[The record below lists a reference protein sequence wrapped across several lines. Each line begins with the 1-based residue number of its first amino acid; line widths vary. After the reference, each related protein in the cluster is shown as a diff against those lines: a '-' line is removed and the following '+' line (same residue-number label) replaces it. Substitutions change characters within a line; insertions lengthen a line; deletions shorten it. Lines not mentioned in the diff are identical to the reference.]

1 MGGNVVTVK
10 KKICAAV
17 TAFLLAAPLSVNAAQ
32 QLVWYPMATN
42 TTNTDTANTV
52 QTTNNDSSAQIAE
65 LLKKMTAAPSNDAL
79 LNSLSQQQQVT
90 NTLLAMMAQQ
100 QQASTQANF
109 IFAFMSM
116 KPEQQQAVLAMMAM
130 TPEQRQ
136 VLLTGKQVPALLP
149 AASGSAP
156 VETPVTPVTPSN
168 VPVQPAPAKTTIDP
182 VVENKDAK
190 KRKQREQ
197 KKEVVTARIEPI
209 IEGSYQDRIDRILKE
224 YHEVPAIELASP
236 AVPSMVVVE
245 KPQKSMVASIQEAQ
259 QDGLRDVN
267 ATGAEAGFAYA
278 PSQIFTVWCKEGFLT
293 DIRLQPGEEL
303 QYIGGGDTVRWMVD
317 KAVSGNGAD
326 RQWHVYLKPLRGS
339 IETNIIINTDRRS
352 YQLFAK
358 TDGVGYNP
366 MVAWV
371 YPQDQLNQVNKDLE
385 RNTIAQRNLPNR
397 NAATP
402 ESLDFNYDIAN
413 VSGAENWTP
422 VAVYNDGQKTYL
434 KMPAAMANDEAPAL
448 FVRDGRNG
456 LMMVNYRIRKGVYIV
471 DRLFQQAELRNGK
484 ITVKI
489 QRSTGR
495 I

>member
-1 MGGNVVTVK
+1 MVIK
-10 KKICAAV
+10 RKICAAV
-17 TAFLLAAPLSVNAAQ
+17 TTFLLLAPLTATAAQ
-32 QLVWYPMATN
+32 QFSWYPMETSAGNSNPATISQPGN
-42 TTNTDTANTV
+42 VDA
-52 QTTNNDSSAQIAE
+52 SSAQVIE
-65 LLKKMTAAPSNDAL
+65 LLKKMTPSPSNDTL

-116 KPEQQQAVLAMMAM
+116 KPEQQQAVLALMAM

-136 VLLTGKQVPALLP
+136 TLLAGKVTPPLLP
-149 AASGSAP
+149 AASGTAP
-156 VETPVTPVTPSN
+156 VETPATPPFLPPPEKNNTV
-168 VPVQPAPAKTTIDP
+168 APL
-182 VVENKDAK
+182 ENKESK
-190 KRKQREQ
+190 KRKQRDQ
-197 KKEVVTARIEPI
+197 NKEPFVARVDPI
-209 IEGSYQDRIDRILKE
+209 IEGSYRDRINQILNE
-224 YHEVPAIELASP
+224 YHETPAIELASTNVP
-236 AVPSMVVVE
+236 AMVVVD
-245 KPQKSMVASIQEAQ
+245 KPQKSMIASIQEAQ

-267 ATGAEAGFAYA
+267 AIGAEAGFAYA

-371 YPQDQLNQVNKDLE
+371 YPQDQLAQVNKELQ
-385 RNTIAQRNLPNR
+385 RNTNAQRNLPNR
-397 NAATP
+397 AGATP

-489 QRSTGR
+489 QRSAGR
-495 I
+495 N

>member
-17 TAFLLAAPLSVNAAQ
+17 TAFLLAAPLTAAAAQ

-42 TTNTDTANTV
+42 TANTETV
-52 QTTNNDSSAQIAE
+52 NVAPANNDSTAQIAE
-65 LLKKMTAAPSNDAL
+65 LLKKMTTSPSNDAL
-79 LNSLSQQQQVT
+79 LTSLSQQQQVT
-90 NTLLAMMAQQ
+90 NNLLTMMAQQ

-109 IFAFMSM
+109 IFAFMAM
-116 KPEQQQAVLAMMAM
+116 KPEQQQAVLALMAM

-136 VLLTGKQVPALLP
+136 MLLTGKAAPPLLP
-149 AASGSAP
+149 AASGTAP
-156 VETPVTPVTPSN
+156 VETPATPVMP
-168 VPVQPAPAKTTIDP
+168 PVQPAPEKNTAVVTI
-182 VVENKDAK
+182 ENKDSK

-197 KKEVVTARIEPI
+197 NKETVVARVNPI
-209 IEGSYQDRIDRILKE
+209 VEGSYQDRIDKILKE
-224 YHEVPAIELASP
+224 YQETPAIELASP

-245 KPQKSMVASIQEAQ
+245 KPQKSMIASIQEAQ

-371 YPQDQLNQVNKDLE
+371 YPQDQLAQVNKELQ
-385 RNTIAQRNLPNR
+385 RNTNAQRNMPNR
-397 NAATP
+397 AGATP

-489 QRSTGR
+489 QRSAGR
-495 I
+495 N

>member
-1 MGGNVVTVK
+1 MTVK

-17 TAFLLAAPLSVNAAQ
+17 TAFLLAAPLTAAAAQ
-32 QLVWYPMATN
+32 QLDWYPMATN
-42 TTNTDTANTV
+42 TANTETV
-52 QTTNNDSSAQIAE
+52 NVAPANNDSTAQIAE
-65 LLKKMTAAPSNDAL
+65 LLKKMTTSPSNDAL
-79 LNSLSQQQQVT
+79 LTSLSQQQQVT
-90 NTLLAMMAQQ
+90 NNLLTMMAQQ

-109 IFAFMSM
+109 IFAFMAM
-116 KPEQQQAVLAMMAM
+116 KPEQQQAVLALMAM

-136 VLLTGKQVPALLP
+136 MLLTGKAAPPLLP
-149 AASGSAP
+149 AASGTAP
-156 VETPVTPVTPSN
+156 VETPATPVMP
-168 VPVQPAPAKTTIDP
+168 PVQPAPEKNTAVVTI
-182 VVENKDAK
+182 ENKDSK

-197 KKEVVTARIEPI
+197 NKETVVARVNPI
-209 IEGSYQDRIDRILKE
+209 VEGSYQDRIDKILKE
-224 YHEVPAIELASP
+224 YQETPAIELASP

-245 KPQKSMVASIQEAQ
+245 KPQKSMIASIQEAQ

-371 YPQDQLNQVNKDLE
+371 YPQDQLAQVNKELQ
-385 RNTIAQRNLPNR
+385 RNTNAQRNMPNR
-397 NAATP
+397 AGVTP

-489 QRSTGR
+489 QRTAGR
-495 I
+495 N

>member
-1 MGGNVVTVK
+1 MNVK
-10 KKICAAV
+10 KKICIAV
-17 TAFLLAAPLSVNAAQ
+17 TAFLLTAPLTAHAAQ
-32 QLVWYPMATN
+32 QLVWYPMAGGAAN
-42 TTNTDTANTV
+42 SETASATPPV
-52 QTTNNDSSAQIAE
+52 NNDSSAQIVE
-65 LLKKMTAAPSNDAL
+65 LLKKMSPNASNDAIL
-79 LNSLSQQQQVT
+79 SSLSQQQQVT

-100 QQASTQANF
+100 QQATTQANF
-109 IFAFMSM
+109 LFALMSM
-116 KPEQQQAVLAMMAM
+116 KPEQQQAVLALLS
-130 TPEQRQ
+130 TSPEQRQ
-136 VLLTGKQVPALLP
+136 LLMAGKTPPPLLP
-149 AASGSAP
+149 AASGTAP
-156 VETPVTPVTPSN
+156 VETPVTPITPN
-168 VPVQPAPAKTTIDP
+168 NGPVQPAPEKINAIVIP
-182 VVENKDAK
+182 ENTDSK
-190 KRKQREQ
+190 KRKQRDQ
-197 KKEVVTARIEPI
+197 KKETVIARVEPI
-209 IEGSYQDRIDRILKE
+209 VEGSYQDRIDKILKE
-224 YHEVPAIELASP
+224 YHEIPAIELAAP
-236 AVPSMVVVE
+236 AAPSMVVVE
-245 KPQKSMVASIQEAQ
+245 KPQRSMIASIQEAQ

-303 QYIGGGDTVRWMVD
+303 QYIGGGDTVRWLVD

-371 YPQDQLNQVNKDLE
+371 YPQDQLAQVNKDLSK
-385 RNTIAQRNLPNR
+385 NTNAQRNLPNR
-397 NAATP
+397 TAATP
-402 ESLDFNYDIAN
+402 ESLDFNYDIPN

-434 KMPAAMANDEAPAL
+434 KMPASMANDEAPAL

-489 QRSTGR
+489 QRSAGR
-495 I
+495 E

>member
-17 TAFLLAAPLSVNAAQ
+17 TAFLLAAPLTTAAAQ

-42 TTNTDTANTV
+42 TANTETV
-52 QTTNNDSSAQIAE
+52 NTTPANNDSTAQIAE
-65 LLKKMTAAPSNDAL
+65 LLKKMTTSPSNDAL
-79 LNSLSQQQQVT
+79 LTSLSQQQQVT
-90 NTLLAMMAQQ
+90 NNLLTMMAQQ

-109 IFAFMSM
+109 IFAFMAM
-116 KPEQQQAVLAMMAM
+116 KPEQQQAVLALMAM

-136 VLLTGKQVPALLP
+136 MLLTGKATPPLLP
-149 AASGSAP
+149 AASGTAP
-156 VETPVTPVTPSN
+156 VETPATPVMP
-168 VPVQPAPAKTTIDP
+168 PVQPAPEKNTAVVTI
-182 VVENKDAK
+182 ENKDSK
-190 KRKQREQ
+190 KRKQRDQ
-197 KKEVVTARIEPI
+197 KKETVIARVDPI
-209 IEGSYQDRIDRILKE
+209 VEGSYQDRIDKILKE
-224 YHEVPAIELASP
+224 YQETPAIELASP

-245 KPQKSMVASIQEAQ
+245 KPQKSMIASIQEAQ

-371 YPQDQLNQVNKDLE
+371 YPQDQLAQVNKELQ
-385 RNTIAQRNLPNR
+385 RNTNAQRNMPNR

-402 ESLDFNYDIAN
+402 ESLDFNYDVAN

-489 QRSTGR
+489 QRTAGR
-495 I
+495 N